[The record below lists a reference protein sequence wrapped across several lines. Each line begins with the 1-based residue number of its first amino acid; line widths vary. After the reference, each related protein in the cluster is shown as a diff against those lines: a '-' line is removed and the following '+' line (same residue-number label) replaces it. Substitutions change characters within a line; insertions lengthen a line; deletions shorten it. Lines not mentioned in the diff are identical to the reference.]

1 MKLSL
6 LIARRFLRSK
16 KSLSVIN
23 TTATVSSVAMGVA
36 VAAMVLL
43 LSVQNGFQEVS
54 EERFGITE
62 ADIVITP
69 ARGKTF
75 SVAGDE
81 WAQMREGI
89 DSVEGV
95 GASALYLK
103 ESVAVEYD
111 NRRTFATLY
120 GVNDDYLDVV
130 RLTEPGF
137 IWYGKWQ
144 LCRGDY
150 RYAVVGRSV
159 DELFADGY
167 SVKNPSLHGRL
178 RLYAARRESFSPLLP
193 MAAFNSVDV
202 KHAATLS
209 HDATEH
215 SESIFVAMDVAEELL
230 SSTKRASGLAIRV
243 AEGESVERTQEVL
256 REVVG
261 EGFVVQNR
269 FELNGAYVV
278 MEYEKWAIFFIL
290 LLVTIIAAAS
300 IIGSIVM
307 LIIEKRNDIY
317 TLYAIGADHK
327 LIRRIFSLEGVLIGL
342 RGVVGGVA
350 AGVAVCLA
358 QIHLGLVKMPG
369 TTFLI
374 ENYPVKVIF
383 ADIIFIALAVV
394 AVVYVITR
402 FTVAKMVP
410 KTTKPDETRN

>member
-1 MKLSL
+1 M
-6 LIARRFLRSK
+6 RSK

-54 EERFGITE
+54 EARFSLTE
-62 ADIVITP
+62 ADIVISP

-81 WAQMREGI
+81 WVQVREGI
-89 DSVEGV
+89 DSAEGV
-95 GASALYLK
+95 EASALYLK
-103 ESVAVEYD
+103 ESVAVEY
-111 NRRTFATLY
+111 NHRRTFATLY
-120 GVNDDYLDVV
+120 GVDDDYPDVV
-130 RLTEPGF
+130 MLAEPGLM
-137 IWYGKWQ
+137 WYGEWQ
-144 LCRGDY
+144 LRRGDY

-167 SVKNPSLHGRL
+167 SVKNPSLHGGL
-178 RLYAARRESFSPLLP
+178 RLYAARSESFSPLLP
-193 MAAFNSVDV
+193 MSAFNSVVV
-202 KHAATLS
+202 KHAGSLS
-209 HDATEH
+209 YDAAEQ
-215 SESIFVAMDVAEELL
+215 SESLFVAMDVAEELL
-230 SSTKRASGLAIRV
+230 SSHRRASGLAIRV
-243 AEGESVERTQEVL
+243 AEGESVEHTQEVL

-261 EGFVVQNR
+261 EDFVVQNR
-269 FELNGAYVV
+269 YELNGAYVV
-278 MEYEKWAIFFIL
+278 MKYEKWAIFFIL
-290 LLVTIIAAAS
+290 LLVTIIAAVS

-327 LIRRIFSLEGVLIGL
+327 LVRRIFTLEGVLIGF

-350 AGVAVCLA
+350 VGVAICLA

-374 ENYPVKVIF
+374 ENYPVRVAA
-383 ADIIFIALAVV
+383 ADILFIALAVTAV
-394 AVVYVITR
+394 AYVITL
-402 FTVAKMVP
+402 FTVTKMVP